1 MASSGT
7 ATYRASSAR
16 RWAWLLAVLGLFGAL
31 WLGAGG
37 APAAAQAPV
46 PTESG
51 PQPPVEEEHGPCD
64 VSFGPADWIC
74 DRTVGQIGD
83 VIVGGAESALR
94 AVVSFVVDGAAWLLE
109 QLAEIIDDSTRP
121 NVTSGWFQGA
131 YRDMTAVAV
140 LGLLPFLLLAIVQA
154 VIRQDGG
161 SLLRSVAYVPV
172 AALGT
177 GAAVV
182 VVDMLVTIT
191 DALSAWISQSLGADL
206 TAFATGLGTAVLA
219 LSAPTGGTVALFAGL
234 IAAGMVA
241 FTTFVIWIELLLRQA
256 AIYVAV
262 LFLPLGFMALVWP
275 ATAHW
280 LRRLV
285 QGLVA
290 IILSKFVIMA
300 VMALAATA
308 MDAEVATE
316 GFAVVVSGAA
326 LLLLAALAPYVLLRL
341 IPVFEA
347 GLSSQLEGT
356 LRRPTAAVSPH
367 SGGQIARMVR
377 ARMHANGAH
386 GAGTNGAAGGGI
398 GGMGG
403 NGAGPGGSEAA
414 TGGPSGGAAKVG
426 ARPAATD
433 GNGAQAGGT
442 GLSGAGGAAGMGT
455 GVGAAAAG
463 VGAAVGA
470 VAAGVKGAKG
480 AGEAASARGGRLV
493 ETAAGGNGSGPQE
506 GSQSAGATA
515 KSPVATGARPSP
527 ASPQPQP
534 LAGTDRVEAPPPAPP
549 LRRPPAAPGGSDGRG
564 DAPTDGSEA

>member
-1 MASSGT
+1 MASSAT
-7 ATYRASSAR
+7 ATCRASNARTWAR
-16 RWAWLLAVLGLFGAL
+16 RLAVLIPIVVFSV
-31 WLGAGG
+31 GAGITPG
-37 APAAAQAPV
+37 VAQVPL
-46 PTESG
+46 PTEPTETGS
-51 PQPPVEEEHGPCD
+51 PPADDGGPCD

-74 DRTVGQIGD
+74 DRGVGQVGQI
-83 VIVGGAESALR
+83 VAGGAESALR

-109 QLAEIIDDSTRP
+109 QLAAIIDGSTRP

-140 LGLLPFLLLAIVQA
+140 LGLLPFLVLAIVQA

-161 SLLRSVAYVPV
+161 SLLRSLAFVPV

-191 DALSAWISQSLGADL
+191 DELSAWIGQSLGADL

-219 LSAPTGGTVALFAGL
+219 LGAPTGGTVALLAAL

-262 LFLPLGFMALVWP
+262 LFLPLGFMAMVWP

-280 LRRLV
+280 LRRLA

-308 MDAEVATE
+308 LDAEVANE
-316 GFAVVVSGAA
+316 GFAVVVSGAT

-341 IPVFEA
+341 IPVFDA
-347 GLSSQLEGT
+347 GMSSQLEGT

-367 SGGQIARMVR
+367 SGGQITRMVR
-377 ARMHANGAH
+377 ARMHSDGAH
-386 GAGTNGAAGGGI
+386 GGAANTVASGGPSS
-398 GGMGG
+398 
-403 NGAGPGGSEAA
+403 NGAGPAGSGAA
-414 TGGPSGGAAKVG
+414 TGGPSGGTAKVG
-426 ARPAATD
+426 ARPGAAT
-433 GNGAQAGGT
+433 GSGAPAGVA
-442 GLSGAGGAAGMGT
+442 SGAGTSGTGAGAGAGVGAGAGA
-455 GVGAAAAG
+455 GVGAAA
-463 VGAAVGA
+463 GA

-480 AGEAASARGGRLV
+480 AGEAAATHGGRLV
-493 ETAAGGNGSGPQE
+493 ETAGGGNGSRPQGRFE
-506 GSQSAGATA
+506 PAGST
-515 KSPVATGARPSP
+515 ARPQAAAAPRVAAGSRP
-527 ASPQPQP
+527 APSE
-534 LAGTDRVEAPPPAPP
+534 GTGTAEAPPPAPP
-549 LRRPPAAPGGSDGRG
+549 ARRPPTTPDSGPDETRRGPTRGG
-564 DAPTDGSEA
+564 EA